1 MTGIRRKK
9 TGKKRLGFV
18 AGAVLVM
25 GLAASWL
32 TPCSGMD
39 TLTQAEL
46 GELSGQQGISIG
58 FGSAVTVKATFNS
71 LSQGDTDGWG
81 NPGGVNANA
90 GWLVLI
96 GNGTNTGILSNS
108 IPAGAVMDIDV
119 GTTGAGT
126 CLIAGGAP
134 YAGIAIPPNTS
145 FFSFSLTKATID
157 LAYPATL
164 YVCLT
169 NSATQA
175 VALMDRVGIINATD
189 LVIDKAD
196 MKSTCYIWAH

>member
-1 MTGIRRKK
+1 MTGIKRKK

-39 TLTQAEL
+39 TLTQSEL

-58 FGSAVTVKATFNS
+58 FGSAVTVKATFNL

-81 NPGGVNANA
+81 NGTNANA
-90 GWLVLI
+90 GWLVLV
-96 GNGTNTGILSNS
+96 GTGTNTGVLSNS
-108 IPAGAVMDIDV
+108 IPEGAIMDIDV

-126 CLIAGGAP
+126 CAIAGGAP
-134 YAGIAIPPNTS
+134 YAGIAIPPSTT
-145 FFSFSLTKATID
+145 FFSFSLTKATIG
-157 LAYPATL
+157 LAYPTTV

-175 VALMDRVGIINATD
+175 VGSMDKVGVINATQ